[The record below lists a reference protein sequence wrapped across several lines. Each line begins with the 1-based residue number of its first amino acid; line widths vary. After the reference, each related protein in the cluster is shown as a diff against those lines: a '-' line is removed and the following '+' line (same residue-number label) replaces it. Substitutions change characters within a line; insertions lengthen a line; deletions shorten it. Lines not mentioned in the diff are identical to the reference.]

1 MKLLIRRMMVG
12 MGTWSRRLWLRSR
25 TVVSEGR
32 EGNVVRFRPE
42 QSTLTV

>member
-1 MKLLIRRMMVG
+1 MKLLIRRMLMG
-12 MGTWSRRLWLRSR
+12 MDTWSRKLWLRSR

-32 EGNVVRFRPE
+32 EGKVVRFRPE